1 MTQDEMKKA
10 VALAAIEYIEF
21 DDVIGVGTGST
32 VNQFIDALSQVKAKI
47 DAAVAS
53 SEVTAHKLQEIGIP
67 VLDLN
72 QAGDLRIYIDG
83 ADEVTQHGHMI
94 KGGGGALTRE
104 KIVAEASAQFIC
116 IVDET
121 KVVRT
126 LGDFPL
132 PVEVIPMAQSLVARR
147 LVVMGGIPQL
157 RDDFIT
163 DNGNIIL
170 DVKNLDLTDPVE
182 MEKQLNNIPGVVTNG
197 LFARNKAG
205 VVLSATV
212 NGVETISVGN
222 FNS

>member
-10 VALAAIEYIEF
+10 VAKAAIEYIEF

-32 VNQFIDALSQVKAKI
+32 ANHFIDALVDVKAKI

-53 SEVTAHKLQEIGIP
+53 SEITAQKLKEIGIR

-72 QAGDLRIYIDG
+72 KAGDLRIYIDG
-83 ADEVTQHGHMI
+83 ADEVTRHGHMI

-104 KIVAEASAQFIC
+104 KIVAEASDQFIC
-116 IVDET
+116 IVDES
-121 KVVRT
+121 KVVNV
-126 LGDFPL
+126 LSEYPL

-147 LVVMGGIPQL
+147 LVAQGGLPTL
-157 RDDFIT
+157 RSDFIT

-170 DVKNLDLTDPVE
+170 DVKNLDLTDPVA
-182 MEKQLNNIPGVVTNG
+182 MEKKINNIPGVVTNG
-197 LFARNKAG
+197 LFARNNAN

-212 NGVETISVGN
+212 NGVES
-222 FNS
+222 FS

>member
-10 VALAAIEYIEF
+10 VALAAIDYIEF

-32 VNQFIDALSQVKAKI
+32 VNYFIDALAGVKSKI

-53 SEVTAHKLQEIGIP
+53 SQVTAQKLKDIGIQ

-83 ADEVTQHGHMI
+83 ADEVTKHGHMI

-104 KIVAEASAQFIC
+104 KIVAEASDQFVC
-116 IVDET
+116 IVDDS
-121 KVVRT
+121 KVVGV
-126 LGDFPL
+126 LGEFAL

-147 LVVMGGIPQL
+147 LVKLGGMPQL
-157 RDDFIT
+157 RADFIT

-170 DVKNLDLTDPVE
+170 DVKNLDLSNPVQ
-182 MEKQLNNIPGVVTNG
+182 MEKQLNDIPGVVTNG

-205 VVLSATV
+205 VVLSATPD
-212 NGVETISVGN
+212 GVDTFSV
-222 FNS
+222 

>member
-10 VALAAIEYIEF
+10 VAQAAIEYIEF

-32 VNQFIDALSQVKAKI
+32 VNHFINALKAVKVKI

-53 SEVTAHKLQEIGIP
+53 SDITAGMLREIGIR

-83 ADEVTQHGHMI
+83 ADEVTQYGHMI

-104 KIVAEASAQFIC
+104 KIVAEASDQFIC

-121 KVVRT
+121 KVVGV

-132 PVEVIPMAQSLVARR
+132 PIEVIPMAQSLVARR
-147 LVVMGGIPQL
+147 LVRLGGLPQL
-157 RDDFIT
+157 RENFVT

-170 DVKNLDLTDPVE
+170 DVKNLNLVDAAD

-197 LFARNKAG
+197 LFARNCAS

-212 NGVETISVGN
+212 SGVKIVSPDIA
-222 FNS
+222 

>member
-10 VALAAIEYIEF
+10 VAQAAIEYIEF

-32 VNQFIDALSQVKAKI
+32 VNHFIDALVQVKSKI

-53 SEVTAHKLQEIGIP
+53 SEITAHKLKQIGIQ

-104 KIVAEASAQFIC
+104 KIVAEASDEFIC
-116 IVDET
+116 IVDDT
-121 KVVRT
+121 KVVDV
-126 LGDFPL
+126 LGDFAL
-132 PVEVIPMAQSLVARR
+132 PIEVIPMAQSLVARR
-147 LVVMGGIPQL
+147 LVNLGGMPEL
-157 RDDFIT
+157 RSDFIT

-170 DVKNLDLTDPVE
+170 DVKNIDLSNPVQ
-182 MEKQLNNIPGVVTNG
+182 MEKTLNNIPGVVTNG
-197 LFARNKAG
+197 LFSRNCANHI
-205 VVLSATV
+205 VVGSESGTNV
-212 NGVETISVGN
+212 INCQS
-222 FNS
+222 